1 MNRIRYDYECR
12 VLEAQ
17 AFINK
22 AIEELMFIFPPSND
36 EEDRVQ
42 EVVSELEI
50 VEEIVAGLTAEIQEF
65 RSTGE

>member
-1 MNRIRYDYECR
+1 MTKYEFHI
-12 VLEAQ
+12 LEAQ
-17 AFINK
+17 AFVNK
-22 AIEELMFIFPPSND
+22 AIEELGFVFPTSTD
-36 EEDRVQ
+36 EEDRLQ